1 MTDENV
7 ETNPPGDALERNVI
21 GSLAEIAEIATPVV
35 LLAQPLV
42 AKLVN
47 QAAKEEAP
55 TKEVVLPP
63 AVSGD

>member
-42 AKLVN
+42 A
-47 QAAKEEAP
+47 
-55 TKEVVLPP
+55 
-63 AVSGD
+63 